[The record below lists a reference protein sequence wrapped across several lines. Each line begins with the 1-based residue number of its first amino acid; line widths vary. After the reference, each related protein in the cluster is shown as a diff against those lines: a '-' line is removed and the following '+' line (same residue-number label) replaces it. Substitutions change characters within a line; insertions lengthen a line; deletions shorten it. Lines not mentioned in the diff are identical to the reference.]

1 MNPLTTFDFEDH
13 VVRSMLIDGEPWFVG
28 KDICSCLDISKYHD
42 ALASLGDDERGTSKT
57 GTPSGDQEMIIINEA
72 GLYRLVFRSRKAE
85 AERFKRWLA
94 HEVLPSIRKTGQYR
108 TASID
113 LDNIDEKLRL
123 VAESRRIFGRK
134 AAQILWDDIGLPPV
148 AQEDDKPA
156 INHNNQLLDYL
167 REFIDQCLIEDPTG
181 RISADEAY
189 KTYCAWAAKAHAPY
203 FTKMHFSRLMVKGIY
218 IRRVKSGT
226 SYYCGYRINEEIS
239 LNDHKTISH

>member
-13 VVRSMLIDGEPWFVG
+13 VVRSMLINDEPWFIG
-28 KDICSCLDISKYHD
+28 KDICACLDISKYRD
-42 ALASLGDDERGTSKT
+42 ALATLDNDEKGVSSKT
-57 GTPSGDQEMIIINEA
+57 GHPSLNQEMIIINEA

-85 AERFKRWLA
+85 AERFKRCLA

-108 TASID
+108 AASID

-226 SYYCGYRINEEIS
+226 SYYCGYRIVSNIQKS
-239 LNDHKTISH
+239 L